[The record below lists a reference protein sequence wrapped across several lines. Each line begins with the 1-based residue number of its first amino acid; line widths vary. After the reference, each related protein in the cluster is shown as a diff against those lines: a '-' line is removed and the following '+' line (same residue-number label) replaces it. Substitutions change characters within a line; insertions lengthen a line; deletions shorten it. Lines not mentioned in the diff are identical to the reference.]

1 MNIREKKYAILHEG
15 KPITEYMYDDV
26 ALSESAYFGLIY
38 AEQRKIWAIHAYDR
52 ISGKIIFKK
61 ENISS
66 EYAGDSGYKI
76 KLEDG
81 KQYVYFDKLRKI
93 KGPFKTVEFERDLVI
108 VSKLIQNDE
117 GEKVELVGAY
127 HPLFGMILPIKY
139 DYISVKFPTILEIG
153 YKGKI
158 GFAKYD
164 GSYILNPIYDSIN
177 YHFGDK
183 LISYHC
189 IKNDKFGIIDKEGK
203 TFLPC
208 KYDYLSFDEERD
220 LIYVRKGRLYGI
232 YSSDG
237 KEIFAPIFT
246 NYKKQGL
253 VIEVKIGNGRD
264 FGYIPEVDL
273 LLPRRN
279 FTYYKNYIR
288 YFDGYKWRRLKYN

>member
-1 MNIREKKYAILHEG
+1 MNIREKKYAVLLEG

-26 ALSESAYFGLIY
+26 ASTESAFFGLIY

-61 ENISS
+61 ENIRS

-93 KGPFKTVEFERDLVI
+93 KGPFKSVEFERDLVI
-108 VSKLIQNDE
+108 VSKLIKNDE
-117 GEKVELVGAY
+117 GEKVELFGAY
-127 HPLFGMILPIKY
+127 HPLSGMILSIKY
-139 DYISVKFPTILEIG
+139 DYICTKFPTMLEIG
-153 YKGKI
+153 YKGKR
-158 GFAKYD
+158 GFARYD
-164 GSYILNPIYDSIN
+164 NTYILNPIYDGIN

-183 LISYHC
+183 LISYHD
-189 IKNDKFGIIDKEGK
+189 IKNDKFGVISEEGK
-203 TFLPC
+203 TILPC
-208 KYDYLSFDEERD
+208 EYDRISFDQERE
-220 LIYVRKGRLYGI
+220 LIYVRKGILYGI
-232 YSSDG
+232 YSSEG

-253 VIEVKIGNGRD
+253 VIEVEIGDGRD
-264 FGYIPEVDL
+264 FGYIPKVDL

-279 FTYYKNYIR
+279 FTYYNNYIR